1 MTPKEYYAACNL
13 TDNPFRPSATGVDDP
28 RADVWI
34 GYEKQKMAF
43 ERLLKRV
50 RADQVGLTSF
60 VLLYGTWGTGKS
72 HALLWG
78 RSWVR
83 RTGAGVAYYT
93 PTLKR
98 DKGKLALHLALK
110 EDVVERGLLPSDLHN
125 YYAWLS
131 KKVLEVTVAHHSK
144 IQPDDAIESLFEV
157 PDLRAMARSIYHT
170 GGKTD
175 LLAQYLT
182 KNLTSDHEAV
192 TLFSKLVNLFVL
204 EVGITNKERFVP
216 AVYLFIDELDDLSR
230 QPAKDSLQT
239 NDTIRHLYD
248 ACPNAFGL
256 VVGASA
262 ELNTLQHLF
271 TEYVLSRFTRKIE
284 FSFLDQ
290 TLAKAFIRDVLDHET
305 HRIVLDDPVRREYF
319 PLTEDAV
326 AEIVSHLRS
335 ITPRD
340 VVNTMQQVLEE
351 MRLAEVDVTGGPM
364 DSSTMEDKN
373 ILDFMLDE

>member
-1 MTPKEYYAACNL
+1 MNPKEYYASCNL
-13 TDNPFRPSATGVDDP
+13 TDNPFRPSAIGVDDP
-28 RADVWI
+28 RAGVWV
-34 GYEKQKMAF
+34 GYDKQQTSF

-50 RADQVGLTSF
+50 RSDQVGLTSF

-78 RSWVR
+78 RNWVR
-83 RTGAGVAYYT
+83 STSSGVAYYI

-110 EDVVERGLLPSDLHN
+110 EDVVESGLLPSDLHN

-131 KKVLEVTVAHHSK
+131 KKVLEVTVAHQSK
-144 IQPDDAIESLFEV
+144 IQPDDAIDSLFQV
-157 PDLRAMARSIYHT
+157 PDLKAMARAIYHT
-170 GGKTD
+170 GGKQD
-175 LLAQYLT
+175 LLTQYLT
-182 KNLTSDHEAV
+182 RNLTSDHEAV

-204 EVGITNKERFVP
+204 EIGSSNKERFVP

-256 VVGASA
+256 IVGASA

-271 TEYVLSRFTRKIE
+271 TEYVLSRMTRKIE

-290 TLAKAFIRDVLDHET
+290 TLAKSFIRDVLDLDAN
-305 HRIVLDDPVRREYF
+305 RIAKDDPAKRGYF
-319 PLTEDAV
+319 PLTEEAV

-351 MRLAEVDVTGGPM
+351 MRLAEVDVSSGPM
-364 DSSTMEDKN
+364 DAATMEDKN
-373 ILDFMLDE
+373 ILDFILDE

>member
-1 MTPKEYYAACNL
+1 MTPKEYYASCNL
-13 TDNPFRPSATGVDDP
+13 IDNPFRPSAIGVDDP
-28 RADVWI
+28 RAGIWV
-34 GYEKQKMAF
+34 GYDKQQAAL

-72 HALLWG
+72 HALLWS
-78 RSWVR
+78 RDWVKK
-83 RTGAGVAYYT
+83 TSSGVAYYL

-98 DKGKLALHLALK
+98 DKGKLALNLALK
-110 EDVVERGLLPSDLHN
+110 EDVVESGQLPEDLHN

-131 KKVLEVTVAHHSK
+131 KKILEVTVAHPG
-144 IQPDDAIESLFEV
+144 IQPDDAINRLFQI
-157 PDLRAMARSIYHT
+157 PDQRALAQSIYQT
-170 GGKTD
+170 GGKTEQ
-175 LLAQYLT
+175 LAAFLV
-182 KNLTSDHEAV
+182 KHLGSDHEAV
-192 TLFSKLVNLFVL
+192 TLFSKIVNLLIL
-204 EVGITNKERFVP
+204 EIGESDKERFTQ
-216 AVYLFIDELDDLSR
+216 AVYLFVDELDDLSR

-239 NDTIRHLYD
+239 NDTLRHLYD

-256 VVGASA
+256 IIGASA

-271 TEYVLSRFTRKIE
+271 TEYVLSRMTRKIE

-290 TLAKAFIRDVLDHET
+290 NAAKTFIRDVLDLKSNRVDLGAAEK
-305 HRIVLDDPVRREYF
+305 RGYF

-326 AEIVSHLRS
+326 AEIVSHLRQ

-351 MRLAEVDVTGGPM
+351 MRLAEVDVGAGPM
-364 DSSTMEDKN
+364 DSAVMDDN
-373 ILDFMLDE
+373 GILDFILDD

>member
-1 MTPKEYYAACNL
+1 MTPKEYYAHCNL
-13 TDNPFRPSATGVDDP
+13 LDNPFRPSAIGVDDP
-28 RADVWI
+28 RAGIWI
-34 GYEKQKMAF
+34 NYDKQQTAL

-78 RSWVR
+78 RHWVR
-83 RTGAGVAYYT
+83 QNSSGVAYYI

-110 EDVVERGLLPSDLHN
+110 EDVVESGLLPGDLRA
-125 YYAWLS
+125 YYAWLT
-131 KKVLEVTVAHHSK
+131 KKVLQVTVAQPG
-144 IQPDDAIESLFEV
+144 IQPNDAIDSLFAV
-157 PDLRAMARSIYHT
+157 PDLRALASAIYHT
-170 GGKTD
+170 GGD
-175 LLAQYLT
+175 EGQLAQYL
-182 KNLTSDHEAV
+182 KNHLTSDHEAV
-192 TLFSKLVNLFVL
+192 TMFAKIVNLFVL
-204 EVGITNKERFVP
+204 EIGPDDQKERFTP

-248 ACPNAFGL
+248 ACPNSFGL
-256 VVGASA
+256 IVGASA

-271 TEYVLSRFTRKIE
+271 TEYVLSRMTRKIE

-290 TLAKAFIRDVLDHET
+290 NAAKIFIRDVLDLEENRVDKADAT
-305 HRIVLDDPVRREYF
+305 KRGYF
-319 PLTEDAV
+319 PMTEEAV
-326 AEIVSHLRS
+326 AEVVSHLRQ

-351 MRLAEVDVTGGPM
+351 MRLAEVDLSGGPM
-364 DSSTMEDKN
+364 DSSVMEEKG
-373 ILDFMLDE
+373 ILDFILDE

>member
-1 MTPKEYYAACNL
+1 MSPKEYYASCNL
-13 TDNPFRPSATGVDDP
+13 ADNPFRPSAIGVDDP
-28 RADVWI
+28 RAGIWV
-34 GYEKQKMAF
+34 GYSKQNQFF

-50 RADQVGLTSF
+50 RSDQVGLTSF

-78 RSWVR
+78 RNWVR
-83 RTGAGVAYYT
+83 ENDSGVAYYI

-98 DKGKLALHLALK
+98 DKGKLALHTALK
-110 EDVVERGLLPSDLHN
+110 EDIVESGLLPQDLHQ

-131 KKVLEVTVAHHSK
+131 KKVLEITVAQPG
-144 IQPDDAIESLFEV
+144 IQPSDAIDKLFEV
-157 PDLRAMARSIYHT
+157 PDLRGLAQAIYQT
-170 GGKTD
+170 GGNIDALKSY
-175 LLAQYLT
+175 LIARLA
-182 KNLTSDHEAV
+182 SDHEAV
-192 TLFSKLVNLFVL
+192 ILFSRIVNLFVL
-204 EVGITNKERFVP
+204 EIGVANRERFTQ

-256 VVGASA
+256 IIGASA

-271 TEYVLSRFTRKIE
+271 TEYVLSRMTRKIE

-290 TLAKAFIRDVLDHET
+290 NAAKSFIHDVLDLKVN
-305 HRIVLDDPVRREYF
+305 RVDLDDAARRGYF

-326 AEIVSHLRS
+326 AEIVSHLRQ

-351 MRLAEVDVTGGPM
+351 MRLAEVDLTVGPM
-364 DSSTMEDKN
+364 DAAKMEDSG
-373 ILDFMLDE
+373 ILDFILDE

>member
-1 MTPKEYYAACNL
+1 MTPKEYYASCNL
-13 TDNPFRPSATGVDDP
+13 TDNPFRPSAVGVDDP
-28 RADVWI
+28 RAGIWV
-34 GYEKQKMAF
+34 GYDKQKLAL

-50 RADQVGLTSF
+50 RSDQVGLTSF

-72 HALLWG
+72 HALLWS
-78 RSWVR
+78 RNWVKKSDS
-83 RTGAGVAYYT
+83 GVAYYL

-110 EDVVERGLLPSDLHN
+110 EDVVESGQLPADLHE

-131 KKVLEVTVAHHSK
+131 KKILEVTVAHQG
-144 IQPDDAIESLFEV
+144 IQPDDAIDSLFQV
-157 PDLRAMARSIYHT
+157 PDQRALARSIYQT

-175 LLAQYLT
+175 QLAAYLT
-182 KNLTSDHEAV
+182 KHLSSDHEAV
-192 TLFSKLVNLFVL
+192 TLFSKIVNLLVL
-204 EVGITNKERFVP
+204 EIGETVKERFTQ
-216 AVYLFIDELDDLSR
+216 AVYLFVDELDDLSR

-256 VVGASA
+256 IVGASA

-271 TEYVLSRFTRKIE
+271 TEYVLSRMTRKIE

-290 TLAKAFIRDVLDHET
+290 SAAKTFIRDVLDLES
-305 HRIVLDDPVRREYF
+305 HRIDLASPAKRGYF
-319 PLTEDAV
+319 PLTEDAA
-326 AEIVSHLRS
+326 AEIVSHLRQ

-351 MRLAEVDVTGGPM
+351 MRLAEVDLSDGPM
-364 DSSTMEDKN
+364 DSATMDDKG
-373 ILDFMLDE
+373 ILDFILDE

>member
-1 MTPKEYYAACNL
+1 MTPKQYYASCNL
-13 TDNPFRPSATGVDDP
+13 IDNPFRPSAIGVDDP
-28 RADVWI
+28 RAGIWV
-34 GYEKQKMAF
+34 GYDKQQAAL

-72 HALLWG
+72 HALLWS
-78 RSWVR
+78 RNWVKS
-83 RTGAGVAYYT
+83 TTSGVAYYL

-98 DKGKLALHLALK
+98 DKGKLALNIALK
-110 EDVVERGLLPSDLHN
+110 EDVVDSGQLPEDLHK

-131 KKVLEVTVAHHSK
+131 KKILEVTVAHEG
-144 IQPDDAIESLFEV
+144 IQPEDAINRLFPTPEQ
-157 PDLRAMARSIYHT
+157 RALAQSIHQT
-170 GGKTD
+170 GGKTEQ
-175 LLAQYLT
+175 LAVFLS
-182 KNLTSDHEAV
+182 KHLGSDHEAV
-192 TLFSKLVNLFVL
+192 TLFSKIVNLLIL
-204 EVGITNKERFVP
+204 EIGESDKERFTQ

-256 VVGASA
+256 IIGASA

-271 TEYVLSRFTRKIE
+271 TEYVLSRMTRKIE

-290 TLAKAFIRDVLDHET
+290 NAAKTFIRDVLDLKSN
-305 HRIVLDDPVRREYF
+305 RVDLDVAEKRGYF
-319 PLTEDAV
+319 PLTEEAV
-326 AEIVSHLRS
+326 AEIVSHLRQ

-351 MRLAEVDVTGGPM
+351 MRLAEVDVGAGPM
-364 DSSTMEDKN
+364 DSSVMDDN
-373 ILDFMLDE
+373 GILDFILDD